1 MPRRT
6 RQKKPAYPP
15 KRFPRMRAPRM
26 RMAPGTDY
34 AVRGMVDMS
43 KVAVTGVVGAGMI
56 GMVGS
61 LLHP

>member
-1 MPRRT
+1 MPRKT
-6 RQKKPAYPP
+6 RMKKYPRP
-15 KRFPRMRAPRM
+15 QRFPRIRPPRM
-26 RMAPGTDY
+26 ASGTDY

-43 KVAVTGVVGAGMI
+43 KVAVTGMVGAGMI

>member
-1 MPRRT
+1 
-6 RQKKPAYPP
+6 
-15 KRFPRMRAPRM
+15 
-26 RMAPGTDY
+26 MAPGTDY